1 MDEQRMVRPIAGT
14 DGTGVTLS
22 PYLRLFRRYLKQQ
35 GLPVTLQREVVAD
48 VVFNSSEHL
57 SVEEIERQLRERGE
71 RIGKATIYRTME
83 ILVRS
88 GLVEE
93 HDFGEGF
100 KRYEHLFGQSADH
113 EHLICT
119 HCTRVVEFES
129 REVIRIQEEMA
140 RAHGFLPTRHRLDIY
155 GLCGDCQAAG
165 VTVQYE
171 GLTCPA
177 VDLG

>member
-1 MDEQRMVRPIAGT
+1 MIEPTSAANASET
-14 DGTGVTLS
+14 S
-22 PYLRLFRRYLKQQ
+22 PFIHLFRRYLRQQ
-35 GLPVTLQREVVAD
+35 GLPVTQQREVVAD

-57 SVEEIERQLRERGE
+57 SVEDIEAALRARGE

-100 KRYEHLFGQSADH
+100 KRYEHLFGAQPEH

-119 HCTRVVEFES
+119 HCGKVTEFQSPEVV
-129 REVIRIQEEMA
+129 RLQEEVS
-140 RAHGFLPTRHRLDIY
+140 RAHGFISTRHRLEIY
-155 GLCGDCQAAG
+155 GVCGDCQARG
-165 VTVQYE
+165 VTVTYQ

-177 VDLG
+177 LDVA

>member
-1 MDEQRMVRPIAGT
+1 M
-14 DGTGVTLS
+14 S
-22 PYLRLFRRYLKQQ
+22 PFIHLFRRYLRQQ
-35 GLPVTLQREVVAD
+35 GLPVTQQREVVAD
-48 VVFNSSEHL
+48 VVFKSSEHL
-57 SVEEIERQLRERGE
+57 SVEEIETALRARGE

-100 KRYEHLFGQSADH
+100 KRYEHLFGQQPVH

-119 HCTRVVEFES
+119 HCSSVTEFQAPEVVRV
-129 REVIRIQEEMA
+129 QEEVA
-140 RAHGFLPTRHRLDIY
+140 RRHGFLASRHRLEIY
-155 GLCGDCQAAG
+155 GICAGCQEKG
-165 VTVQYE
+165 VTVTYQ

-177 VDLG
+177 LEVA

>member
-1 MDEQRMVRPIAGT
+1 MTSFANTAPAPRQE
-14 DGTGVTLS
+14 LS
-22 PYLRLFRRYLKQQ
+22 PYIHLFRRYLRQQ
-35 GLPVTLQREVVAD
+35 GLPVTQQREVVAD
-48 VVFNSSEHL
+48 VIFNSSEHL
-57 SVEEIERQLRERGE
+57 SVEDIEAQLRSRGE

-100 KRYEHLFGQSADH
+100 KRYEHLFGHQPEH

-119 HCTRVVEFES
+119 HCNKVTEFQRPEIL
-129 REVIRIQEEMA
+129 RLQDEIA
-140 RAHGFLPTRHRLDIY
+140 RQHGFLPTRHRLEIY
-155 GLCGDCQAAG
+155 GLCADCQANG
-165 VTVQYE
+165 VTVAYN

-177 VDLG
+177 LDVA

>member
-1 MDEQRMVRPIAGT
+1 V
-14 DGTGVTLS
+14 S
-22 PYLRLFRRYLKQQ
+22 PFLNLFRRYLRDQ
-35 GLPVTLQREVVAD
+35 GLPVTQQREVVAD

-57 SVEEIERQLRERGE
+57 SVEDIELQLRDRGE

-100 KRYEHLFGQSADH
+100 KRYEHLFGQQPEH

-119 HCTRVVEFES
+119 HCSKVTEFQS
-129 REVIRIQEEMA
+129 PDVIRVQAEVA
-140 RAHGFLPTRHRLDIY
+140 RRHGFLPTRHRLEVY
-155 GLCGDCQAAG
+155 GLCSDCQAAG
-165 VTVQYE
+165 VTVTYK

-177 VDLG
+177 IEMN

>member
-1 MDEQRMVRPIAGT
+1 MT
-14 DGTGVTLS
+14 DFPHISPAPRQELS
-22 PYLRLFRRYLKQQ
+22 PYIHLFRRYLRQQ
-35 GLPVTLQREVVAD
+35 NLPVTQQREVVAD

-57 SVEEIERQLRERGE
+57 SVEDIEAQLRSRGE

-88 GLVEE
+88 GLVVE

-100 KRYEHLFGQSADH
+100 KRYEHLFGQQPEH

-119 HCTRVVEFES
+119 HCGHVTEFQRPRCTAS
-129 REVIRIQEEMA
+129 RRRSRGSTGSSP
-140 RAHGFLPTRHRLDIY
+140 RATGWRSTGSAP
-155 GLCGDCQAAG
+155 GCQAAG
-165 VTVQYE
+165 VTVAYH

-177 VDLG
+177 LDVA

>member
-1 MDEQRMVRPIAGT
+1 MT
-14 DGTGVTLS
+14 DPTSAATANETS
-22 PYLRLFRRYLKQQ
+22 PFIHLFRRYLRQQ
-35 GLPVTLQREVVAD
+35 GLPVTQQREVVAD

-57 SVEEIERQLRERGE
+57 SVEDIEVALRARGE

-100 KRYEHLFGQSADH
+100 KRYEHLFGQQPVH

-119 HCTRVVEFES
+119 SCSKVIEFQSPEIL
-129 REVIRIQEEMA
+129 RLQEETA
-140 RAHGFLPTRHRLDIY
+140 RRHGFLPARHRLEIY
-155 GLCGDCQAAG
+155 GVCASCQARG

-171 GLTCPA
+171 GLTCP
-177 VDLG
+177 VDLLN